1 MAVLIV
7 GNEKKEFFRICYEN
21 VDNSFF
27 LTEYYD
33 EKDNWTPCKIVR
45 RKLKY
50 ILYL

>member
-1 MAVLIV
+1 VV
-7 GNEKKEFFRICYEN
+7 
-21 VDNSFF
+21 F